1 MAGQGEDSVR
11 RLLTEVMG
19 RGDVSLLPEL
29 VTDDVVVHSA
39 FSPEPIVGLEAFR
52 AFVAAV
58 VGVLGEVHFD
68 IEDVLVDGDRAAIR
82 WRAHLASEAT
92 EPGIL
97 GIHMARCAEDGRIRE
112 AWGTADMVSL
122 TAAAEPAA
130 MEKLTLEL

>member
-1 MAGQGEDSVR
+1 MAGQAEESVR

-39 FSPEPIVGLEAFR
+39 FSPEPIVGLEAYR
-52 AFVAAV
+52 AFIATI
-58 VGVLGEVHFD
+58 VGLLGEVRFD
-68 IEDVLVDGDRAAIR
+68 VEDVLIDGDRAAIR
-82 WRAHLASEAT
+82 WRAHLVSEAE

-97 GIHMARCAEDGRIRE
+97 GIHMVRCAEDGRIRE
-112 AWGTADMVSL
+112 AWGTADTVSL
-122 TAAAEPAA
+122 AAAAEPAA

>member
-1 MAGQGEDSVR
+1 MAGQGENSVR

-19 RGDVSLLPEL
+19 RGDVSVLPEL

-39 FSPEPIVGLEAFR
+39 FSPEPIAGLEAYR
-52 AFVAAV
+52 AFIAAV
-58 VGVLGEVHFD
+58 VGLLGEVRFE
-68 IEDVLVDGDRAAIR
+68 IEDVLVDGDRAAFR

-97 GIHMARCAEDGRIRE
+97 GIHMVRFAEDGRIRE

-122 TAAAEPAA
+122 SAAAEPAA